1 MKNLLLGIMILAS
14 GFSFAQQREDLNLRG
29 ERKRVAQGVRS
40 GEISRREAAIIHNQ
54 ANDVRQ
60 AKRIAKADGV
70 VTPRERAIIA
80 REDRQLDKT
89 IYRAKHN

>member
-14 GFSFAQQREDLNLRG
+14 GLSFAQQREDINLRG
-29 ERKRVAQGVRS
+29 ERKRVVQGVRS
-40 GEISRREAAIIHNQ
+40 GEINRREAAVIHNQ
-54 ANDVRQ
+54 AKDVKQ

-70 VTPRERAIIA
+70 VTPRERAVVA
-80 REDRQLDKT
+80 REDRQLDRT

>member
-1 MKNLLLGIMILAS
+1 MKNLLLGMMILAS
-14 GFSFAQQREDLNLRG
+14 GLSFAQQREDINLRG

-40 GEISRREAAIIHNQ
+40 GEINRREAAVIHNQ
-54 ANDVRQ
+54 AKDVKQ

-70 VTPRERAIIA
+70 VTPRERAVVA
-80 REDRQLDKT
+80 REDRQLDRT

>member
-1 MKNLLLGIMILAS
+1 MMILAS
-14 GFSFAQQREDLNLRG
+14 GLSFAQQREDINLRG

-40 GEISRREAAIIHNQ
+40 GEINRREAAVIHNQ
-54 ANDVRQ
+54 AKDVKQ

-70 VTPRERAIIA
+70 VTPRERAVVA
-80 REDRQLDKT
+80 REDRQLDRT

>member
-14 GFSFAQQREDLNLRG
+14 GLSFAQQREDINLRG

-40 GEISRREAAIIHNQ
+40 GEINRREAAVIHNQ
-54 ANDVRQ
+54 AKDVKQ

-70 VTPRERAIIA
+70 VTPRERAVVA
-80 REDRQLDKT
+80 RQDRQLDRT

>member
-14 GFSFAQQREDLNLRG
+14 GLSFAQQREDINLRG

-40 GEISRREAAIIHNQ
+40 GEINRREAAVIHNQ
-54 ANDVRQ
+54 AKDVKQ

-70 VTPRERAIIA
+70 VTPRERAVVA
-80 REDRQLDKT
+80 REDRQLDRT